1 MNHSKHHSERSD
13 ATKTTPIL
21 MALCTIGLV
30 AALDAQ
36 RPASADDVRMAKV
49 SVADLDLGTSAGMKT
64 AQARVREVARRLCT
78 EVEQMDDLSRHTNYL
93 ACVDAS
99 VTAAMQQL
107 KGPALAALAKQ
118 KSGSTP

>member
-1 MNHSKHHSERSD
+1 MNHSKHLSERSD
-13 ATKTTPIL
+13 AAKTTPIL

-49 SVADLDLGTSAGMKT
+49 SVADLDLGTTAGMKA
-64 AQARVREVARRLCT
+64 AQGRVRKVAQHLCAQ
-78 EVEQMDDLSRHTNYL
+78 VAQMDDLSRHDNYL

-107 KGPALAALAKQ
+107 KGPALAALAEQ
-118 KSGSTP
+118 KLSTTP

>member
-1 MNHSKHHSERSD
+1 MNHSKQLSERSD
-13 ATKTTPIL
+13 GTKATPIL
-21 MALCTIGLV
+21 MALCTMGLV
-30 AALDAQ
+30 AAVDAQ

-49 SVADLDLGTSAGMKT
+49 WVADLDLGTTDGMKA
-64 AQARVREVARRLCT
+64 AQARVSQAARHLCT
-78 EVEQMDDLSRHTNYL
+78 QVAQMDDLSRHANYL

-118 KSGSTP
+118 KLGTTP

>member
-1 MNHSKHHSERSD
+1 MNHSKHLSERLD
-13 ATKTTPIL
+13 GTKATPIL

-30 AALDAQ
+30 AAIDAQ
-36 RPASADDVRMAKV
+36 RPASADEVRLAKV
-49 SVADLDLGTSAGMKT
+49 SVADLDLGTTAGVMA
-64 AQARVREVARRLCT
+64 AQARVRQVARRLCT
-78 EVEQMDDLSRHTNYL
+78 QLEQMDDLSRHDNYL

-118 KSGSTP
+118 KPGTTP